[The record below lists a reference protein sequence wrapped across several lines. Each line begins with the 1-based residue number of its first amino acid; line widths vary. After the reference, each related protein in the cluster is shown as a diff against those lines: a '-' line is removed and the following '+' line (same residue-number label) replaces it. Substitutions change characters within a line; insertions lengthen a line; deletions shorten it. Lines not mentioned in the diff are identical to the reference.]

1 MAIIQS
7 GATTDLLTVDPTS
20 KAARVALYDANG
32 NPMFGKAGAN
42 LPSNPNGL
50 LIGGVNDGAYRPAR
64 LDRYGNLRMGMETLL
79 FRDVAET
86 GAVSGTP
93 IAPNLNQWS
102 TAVSGF
108 AVGLPILAGNQL
120 TATTVTTASA
130 YAIATSLRQFQ
141 KLQKSPLY
149 YRQRVRA
156 VIYANTIAEW
166 GFGAPATVTAIVNTG
181 AFWRIGSSGA
191 VTPVISYNN
200 SEITGSD
207 ISSSLNN
214 ANYYTWE
221 IVVDDDSVLFV
232 CQDVSTGRSISEQT
246 LSIPI
251 GQHRMW
257 ALGRLPIFNR
267 VWNSGVPG
275 TAPTFLFSDTV
286 VMALDNVTNKAWGE
300 QLVSATQGGLEVYP
314 GAFVAA
320 NAQNANYANSA
331 APASATLSNTAAGYT
346 TLGGQWQFVAVA
358 GAETDYALFAF
369 TVPTGFTLYVKR
381 IRISTSVIGAASGGS
396 STSMQWAVANNS
408 SAVSLATAGLTRT
421 TVGYQT
427 IPVSTPV
434 GWAAPDIETSF
445 DTALRTDGGRIF
457 HVILKMPVG
466 SATASEVIR
475 GTVGITGYFE

>member
-20 KAARVALYDANG
+20 KAARIAVYDANG
-32 NPMFGKAGAN
+32 NPMFGRAGAN

-130 YAIATSLRQFQ
+130 YSIATSLRQFQ
-141 KLQKSPLY
+141 KLQKSPLF

-166 GFGAPATVTAIVNTG
+166 GFGAPATTTAIINTG

-257 ALGRLPIFNR
+257 ALSRLPIFNR

-275 TAPTFLFSDTV
+275 TAPTFLFSDTYV
-286 VMALDNVTNKAWGE
+286 CQLDIMQNKPWSH
-300 QLVSATQGGLEVYP
+300 QLISSTQGGAEVYP

-320 NAQNANYANSA
+320 NAQNANYSNNA
-331 APASATLSNTAAGYT
+331 APSSGTLGNTAASYT
-346 TLGGQWQFVAVA
+346 TLGGQWQFAAV
-358 GAETDYALFAF
+358 GSAETDFPLFGF
-369 TVPTGFTLYVKR
+369 TVPTGFTLYVSR
-381 IRISTSVIGAASGGS
+381 IHINSFNMVVAVAT
-396 STSMQWAVANNS
+396 TPTLLQWAVANNS
-408 SAVSLATAGLTRT
+408 SAVSLATGGLTRT
-421 TVGYQT
+421 AIGSQNMPIGSVVGFSPNDLDM
-427 IPVSTPV
+427 I
-434 GWAAPDIETSF
+434 F
-445 DTALRTDGGRIF
+445 DPPLRTDGGRIF
-457 HVILKMPVG
+457 HVILKMPV
-466 SATASEVIR
+466 ATATSTEIIR
-475 GTVGITGYFE
+475 GCVGITGYFE